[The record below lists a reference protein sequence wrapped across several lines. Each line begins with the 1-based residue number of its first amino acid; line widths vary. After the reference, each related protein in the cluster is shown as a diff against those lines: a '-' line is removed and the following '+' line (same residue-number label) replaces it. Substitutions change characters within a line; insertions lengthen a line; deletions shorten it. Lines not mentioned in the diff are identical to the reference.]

1 MYIQEARCVLDPAT
15 YKQDCTSID
24 TRACGAV
31 QSLGIL
37 FSTEILRHHG
47 VDHSFGPLCLSTQLL
62 TLEGLEYLLTQ
73 YISAGYGVLQ

>member
-1 MYIQEARCVLDPAT
+1 
-15 YKQDCTSID
+15 
-24 TRACGAV
+24 V

-62 TLEGLEYLLTQ
+62 ALEEREYLLSQ
-73 YISAGYGVLQ
+73 NISALYGVYSNMIGITGKAMPASVTGVYAGVRPA

>member
-1 MYIQEARCVLDPAT
+1 
-15 YKQDCTSID
+15 
-24 TRACGAV
+24 V

-62 TLEGLEYLLTQ
+62 ALEGLEYLLTQ
-73 YISAGYGVLQ
+73 YISAVHGVYSNITGITGKAMPASVTGVYTGVRPA